1 MISFHCPEC
10 AIKLEVPED
19 MKGVSGPCPNCSA
32 IITAPEHSEVVKNEL
47 ESPKLEIKEEEASVD
62 TVTEDDRANIVAPP
76 QGNKKKAGSLFT
88 VKRVL
93 LALVLIGFNL
103 IAAHFILNKDN
114 ETEVSK
120 EAPVVNE
127 PVAVKVKPAAKAV
140 KQVELES
147 VHPTEVEEVAI
158 TEERQPVVIEKEDG
172 AVLIKIRPEPE
183 LTVEDIL
190 SENVKVEGQFD
201 ELELPSELS
210 E

>member
-1 MISFHCPEC
+1 M
-10 AIKLEVPED
+10 EV
-19 MKGVSGPCPNCSA
+19 
-32 IITAPEHSEVVKNEL
+32 
-47 ESPKLEIKEEEASVD
+47 
-62 TVTEDDRANIVAPP
+62 
-76 QGNKKKAGSLFT
+76 
-88 VKRVL
+88 
-93 LALVLIGFNL
+93 
-103 IAAHFILNKDN
+103 
-114 ETEVSK
+114 
-120 EAPVVNE
+120 
-127 PVAVKVKPAAKAV
+127 
-140 KQVELES
+140 ES